1 MLVPAS
7 VVFQSTHPSGV
18 RLLFFVIKL
27 LKSRFQSTHPSG
39 VRHTCPAES
48 TSITLF
54 QSTHP
59 SGVRREVSEA
69 KPFSEVFQST
79 HPSGVRPDGR
89 IDGGTAW
96 DFNPRTPV
104 GCDTHYNLPTFG
116 DNPFQSTHPSGVRL
130 GWPPTPP
137 KETINFNPRT
147 PVGCDDRRRRHHP
160 SIRIS
165 IHAPQWGATGS
176 FPMRWRNPTNFN
188 PRTPVG
194 CDAVVG
200 YVHLRG
206 AKFQST
212 HPSGVRPQAL
222 AGAQSG
228 DGISIHAPQW
238 GATPAQRR
246 NRKSHQRFQS
256 THPSGVRL
264 WHMCAAVVFHGF
276 NPRTPVGCDLAL
288 NGATVIGLQFQSTHP
303 SGVRQ
308 GARHNVENTDC
319 FNPRTPVGCDCSRTY
334 GVI

>member
-1 MLVPAS
+1 M
-7 VVFQSTHPSGV
+7 
-18 RLLFFVIKL
+18 
-27 LKSRFQSTHPSG
+27 
-39 VRHTCPAES
+39 
-48 TSITLF
+48 
-54 QSTHP
+54 
-59 SGVRREVSEA
+59 
-69 KPFSEVFQST
+69 
-79 HPSGVRPDGR
+79 RPDGR

-264 WHMCAAVVFHGF
+264 VLSSSLLKSH
-276 NPRTPVGCDLAL
+276 
-288 NGATVIGLQFQSTHP
+288 
-303 SGVRQ
+303 
-308 GARHNVENTDC
+308 C
-319 FNPRTPVGCDCSRTY
+319 FNPRTPVGCDVFSGDLRCVNRSFNPRTPV
-334 GVI
+334 GCDFLSLISGMRPVVSIHAPQWGATARMGIAFHNMEAPPVLKTDFIAKIHVHRSIHKFSNQKHQQTIHF

>member
-59 SGVRREVSEA
+59 SGVRRAMGVDIFDAPNISIHAPQWGATRSERGQT
-69 KPFSEVFQST
+69 VFGGISIHAPQWGAT
-79 HPSGVRPDGR
+79 GR
-89 IDGGTAW
+89 AHRRRHGMG
-96 DFNPRTPV
+96 
-104 GCDTHYNLPTFG
+104 
-116 DNPFQSTHPSGVRL
+116 FQSTHPSGVRL

-256 THPSGVRL
+256 THPSGVRPT
-264 WHMCAAVVFHGF
+264 CSATRIT
-276 NPRTPVGCDLAL
+276 RTM
-288 NGATVIGLQFQSTHP
+288 
-303 SGVRQ
+303 
-308 GARHNVENTDC
+308 C
-319 FNPRTPVGCDCSRTY
+319 FNPRTPVGCDQHHGRSRPRHQVSIHAPQWGATAIASRNSM
-334 GVI
+334 GVVFQSTHPSGVRLREWA

>member
-1 MLVPAS
+1 MGCDVQWALTY
-7 VVFQSTHPSGV
+7 STH
-18 RLLFFVIKL
+18 RI
-27 LKSRFQSTHPSG
+27 
-39 VRHTCPAES
+39 
-48 TSITLF
+48 F

-212 HPSGVRPQAL
+212 HPSGVRPRRPPYINCCR
-222 AGAQSG
+222 SYFN
-228 DGISIHAPQW
+228 PR
-238 GATPAQRR
+238 TPVGCD
-246 NRKSHQRFQS
+246 RKHWRELKVEMAFQS
-256 THPSGVRL
+256 THPSGVRRRRNGETEN
-264 WHMCAAVVFHGF
+264 HTKGF
-276 NPRTPVGCDLAL
+276 NPRTPVGCDACAL
-288 NGATVIGLQFQSTHP
+288 RLRFVSRVSIHAPQWGAT
-303 SGVRQ
+303 
-308 GARHNVENTDC
+308 ARMGIAFHNMEAPPVLKTD
-319 FNPRTPVGCDCSRTY
+319 FIAKIHVHRSIHKFSNQKHQQT
-334 GVI
+334 IHF

>member
-1 MLVPAS
+1 MGCDVQWALTY
-7 VVFQSTHPSGV
+7 STH
-18 RLLFFVIKL
+18 RI
-27 LKSRFQSTHPSG
+27 
-39 VRHTCPAES
+39 
-48 TSITLF
+48 F

-256 THPSGVRL
+256 THPSGVRQPCGPVGADKL
-264 WHMCAAVVFHGF
+264 SF
-276 NPRTPVGCDLAL
+276 NPRTPVGCDTIVPPMRLISEVSIHAPQW
-288 NGATVIGLQFQSTHP
+288 GAT
-303 SGVRQ
+303 
-308 GARHNVENTDC
+308 
-319 FNPRTPVGCDCSRTY
+319 
-334 GVI
+334 

>member
-1 MLVPAS
+1 M
-7 VVFQSTHPSGV
+7 
-18 RLLFFVIKL
+18 
-27 LKSRFQSTHPSG
+27 
-39 VRHTCPAES
+39 
-48 TSITLF
+48 
-54 QSTHP
+54 
-59 SGVRREVSEA
+59 
-69 KPFSEVFQST
+69 
-79 HPSGVRPDGR
+79 
-89 IDGGTAW
+89 

-104 GCDTHYNLPTFG
+104 GCDWLAAYAA
-116 DNPFQSTHPSGVRL
+116 
-130 GWPPTPP
+130 

-256 THPSGVRL
+256 THPSGVRPPVL
-264 WHMCAAVVFHGF
+264 RPVRDYVSIHAPQWGATIMLTHLRNAIF
-276 NPRTPVGCDLAL
+276 NPRTPVGCDLH
-288 NGATVIGLQFQSTHP
+288 V
-303 SGVRQ
+303 
-308 GARHNVENTDC
+308 
-319 FNPRTPVGCDCSRTY
+319 SRD
-334 GVI
+334 